1 MIDWSKCNRN
11 LIATVITCRTH
22 FRYIDLLVL
31 IAPLQF
37 YICNQLLT
45 FMIFFKLITQCESLL
60 YIHSYIIYCVSF
72 REDYLSLSNAGTSGD
87 TGVANFKEL
96 VKKIK

>member
-1 MIDWSKCNRN
+1 M
-11 LIATVITCRTH
+11 
-22 FRYIDLLVL
+22 LVL
-31 IAPLQF
+31 IASLQF
-37 YICNQLLT
+37 YICNKKKLT

-60 YIHSYIIYCVSF
+60 YIHSCILYCVPF